1 MFFCFVCLLFVELDP
16 LINKAK
22 CEPEFIAIRFNLIL
36 KVCVGKAQKN
46 SYLQFMEG
54 LYLLVVKVLTVA
66 CFVPKYRFQIQYR
79 IPYIMQKFNGLNT
92 QKQKIYILTN
102 SNS

>member
-1 MFFCFVCLLFVELDP
+1 
-16 LINKAK
+16 
-22 CEPEFIAIRFNLIL
+22 
-36 KVCVGKAQKN
+36 
-46 SYLQFMEG
+46 MEG